1 VHSAA
6 EALQLLE
13 HGQTNRIT
21 ASTSLNAHSSRSH
34 AAVLIYVEQR
44 ALQVQQ
50 TEVPAVSATVTRSVT
65 AVKLLLTLMRC
76 ALLVDVFC
84 TCTLRLHIQLAKY

>member
-1 VHSAA
+1 MHALHHYSIRESATGEIYVDNLSRLRVHSAA
-6 EALQLLE
+6 EALQVLE
-13 HGQTNRIT
+13 QGQTNRIT

-34 AAVLIYVEQR
+34 AAVLVYVEQR

-65 AVKLLLTLMRC
+65 AVT
-76 ALLVDVFC
+76 A
-84 TCTLRLHIQLAKY
+84 T